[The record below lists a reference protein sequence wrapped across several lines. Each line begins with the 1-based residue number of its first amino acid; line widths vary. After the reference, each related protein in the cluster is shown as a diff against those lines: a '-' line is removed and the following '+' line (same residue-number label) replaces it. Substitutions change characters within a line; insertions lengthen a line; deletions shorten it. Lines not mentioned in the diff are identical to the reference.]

1 MIENKTNVCYNIV
14 NQYMEVF
21 PLDNKMQIQIV
32 NLLKEKV
39 SPDLIYIFGSTV
51 KGTSHKNS
59 DLDIAFLPG
68 ADIDEYEIFIL
79 AQELAEKVNIDVD
92 LVNLKKA
99 STVFQGQIIT
109 TGSIIYCSN
118 EQIRMNYEMN
128 ALKMYAKLG
137 EERKVIIDKVKESGT
152 VFNEE

>member
-1 MIENKTNVCYNIV
+1 MDNNK
-14 NQYMEVF
+14 
-21 PLDNKMQIQIV
+21 QIQIV
-32 NLLKEKV
+32 NLLREKV

-59 DLDIAFLPG
+59 DLDIAFLPRSEL
-68 ADIDEYEIFIL
+68 DEYEIFIL
-79 AQELAEKVNIDVD
+79 AQKLAEQLNIEVD

-109 TGSIIYCSN
+109 TGSIIYCSD
-118 EQIRMNYEMN
+118 EQLRMNYEMH
-128 ALKMYAKLG
+128 ALKKYAKLG

>member
-32 NLLKEKV
+32 NLLREKV

-68 ADIDEYEIFIL
+68 SDINEYEIFIL

-118 EQIRMNYEMN
+118 EQIRLNYEMN

>member
-1 MIENKTNVCYNIV
+1 M
-14 NQYMEVF
+14 
-21 PLDNKMQIQIV
+21 DNKMQIQIV
-32 NLLKEKV
+32 NLLREKV
-39 SPDLIYIFGSTV
+39 SPVLIYIFGSTV

-68 ADIDEYEIFIL
+68 SDINEYEIFIL

>member
-1 MIENKTNVCYNIV
+1 
-14 NQYMEVF
+14 MEVF

-32 NLLKEKV
+32 NLLREKV

-68 ADIDEYEIFIL
+68 SDINEYEIFIL

-99 STVFQGQIIT
+99 STVFQAQIIA
-109 TGSIIYCSN
+109 TGSIIYCSD
-118 EQIRMNYEMN
+118 EQIRMNFEMN

>member
-1 MIENKTNVCYNIV
+1 
-14 NQYMEVF
+14 MEVF
-21 PLDNKMQIQIV
+21 PLDNNMQIQIV
-32 NLLKEKV
+32 NLLREKV

-68 ADIDEYEIFIL
+68 SDINEYEIFIL
-79 AQELAEKVNIDVD
+79 AQELAEKVNIEVD

-99 STVFQGQIIT
+99 STVFQAQIIA
-109 TGSIIYCSN
+109 TGSIIYCSD
-118 EQIRMNYEMN
+118 EQIRMNFEMN